1 MDEMMMTTADMP
13 TADLPVEEPVTTKI
27 GQKEVELAFETLQ
40 KYKRGKANLEN
51 RVVEDELWWEMRH
64 WEVMRK
70 HNKFRGPEP
79 SSAWLFNSIMN
90 RHADAMDNYPEPVV
104 LPRER
109 SDEQS
114 AKMLTAIL
122 PTLLEYNNFE
132 SVYSDNWW
140 EKLKHGTA
148 AYGVFWDTQKEN
160 GLGDVDIRGI
170 DLLKM
175 FWEPGITNI
184 QDSQNF
190 FIVDLVDR
198 AILEDQYPDKKGR
211 FNGNNF
217 DVREYIYQ
225 DDVDNT
231 DKALVV
237 DWYYKKSDGAGRTI
251 LHYCKFCNGEV
262 LYASENTPEYAER
275 GYYDH
280 GKYPVVFDTLWPE
293 KGTPVGFGL
302 IAIAKDTQMYI
313 DKLGNNIMETSL
325 MGTKKRYLISD
336 STNINEDEFLDWNK
350 PMVHVSGQLDD
361 SRIRPIDPTQL
372 DAIYVNVM
380 NMKTDELKETTGN
393 RDVNSGGT
401 SSGITAGAAIAALQ
415 EAGNKSSRDQ
425 IRQSYRAITDLTELV
440 IELLRQFYDE
450 ARSFRITG
458 TVPGQVEFQDFSN
471 AGIRPQL
478 IGVDSM
484 GGEMFRTPVFDLK
497 ISAQKKNPFSRIE
510 MNELAKNLYAAGFFN
525 PDRATEAMVA
535 LNMMDFESI
544 EKVKEQVNQGNTLMN
559 ICKQMAAQM
568 DQMAQMLGMA
578 PEGAQP
584 GVKAGQ
590 PSGGINPGPVRQNA
604 RNDLASG
611 VMETQAP
618 RTSYQQ
624 KLAER
629 SKPSVD

>member
-70 HNKFRGPEP
+70 QNKFRGPEP

-211 FNGNNF
+211 FNGNSF

-361 SRIRPIDPTQL
+361 SRIRPIDPTRL

-590 PSGGINPGPVRQNA
+590 PSGNTNPGPVRQNV